1 MVADAFASVK
11 SSRETAMKYL
21 KWIVL
26 GVVAVVLI
34 GLVVVYVNLNSI
46 VRKTVQSQATAS
58 LNLQTTVGG
67 ASVNLFSGNVGLS
80 DVKVDSPQGFDA
92 PDMFTL
98 GGTKVDVTYGELRKE
113 PVRVDEIVIDRPR
126 LVVEQ
131 KGGKFNFKVLMDQQS
146 QQPSEGEPMKLVID
160 KLAVNGAQVALRP
173 GIPGLSN
180 EINVTIPSFTV
191 EKIGT
196 GEGAQNGA
204 AIKEVVMLLVTTMAS
219 KAAESDQLPPE
230 VQLLLK
236 GDLQSVAKEMA
247 AKYGGQA
254 IEELKK
260 NLPPEVGGAV
270 GNVLDAA
277 KSGEDP
283 GKAVE
288 EGLRGLIDKKKD
300 KPATQP
306 K

>member
-1 MVADAFASVK
+1 
-11 SSRETAMKYL
+11 MKYL

-26 GVVAVVLI
+26 GVVALVLV

-58 LNLQTTVGG
+58 LNVQTTVGG

-98 GGTKVDVTYGELRKE
+98 GGTKVDVTYGELRKD

-131 KGGKFNFKVLMDQQS
+131 KGGKFNFKALMDQQS
-146 QQPSEGEPMKLVID
+146 RQPSEGGEPMKLVIG

-173 GIPGLSN
+173 GIPGLAN
-180 EINVTIPSFTV
+180 EINVTIPSFAL
-191 EKIGT
+191 EKIGS

-204 AIKEVVMLLVTTMAS
+204 AIKEVVMLVVTTMAS
-219 KAAESDQLPPE
+219 KAAESEQLPPE
-230 VQLLLK
+230 VRMLLK
-236 GDLQSVAKEMA
+236 GDVESVAKEMA

-277 KSGEDP
+277 KSGKDP
-283 GKAVE
+283 GKSVE
-288 EGLRGLIDKKKD
+288 EGIRGLIDKKKD
-300 KPATQP
+300 KPATQSR
-306 K
+306 